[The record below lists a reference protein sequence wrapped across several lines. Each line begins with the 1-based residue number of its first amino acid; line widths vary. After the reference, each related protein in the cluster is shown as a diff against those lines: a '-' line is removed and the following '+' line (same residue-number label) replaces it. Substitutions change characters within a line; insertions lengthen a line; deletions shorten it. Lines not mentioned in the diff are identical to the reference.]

1 MLKMVVTAAVA
12 VALVAAVAPLS
23 VAGPKFVSTSRM
35 AEASGSKEKAKPLSP
50 QQQKR
55 RDCAAKWPDQK
66 AKTGVKG
73 RKAYRKFLR
82 ECLRTTAT

>member
-1 MLKMVVTAAVA
+1 MLKMVVTTAVA
-12 VALVAAVAPLS
+12 VALVAVVAPLS
-23 VAGPKFVSTSRM
+23 AGVSTFVSTSRV
-35 AEASGSKEKAKPLSP
+35 AEASGPKEKAKPLSP

-82 ECLRTTAT
+82 ECLRSTVT